1 MNMKESAYSDGSYRE
16 NNSDWHA
23 GDSDWKAER
32 IAAIL
37 ANNSIEYRSCVEV
50 GCGAGRVLAHLAE
63 RMPGRRYTG
72 YDISS
77 DAATLWQS
85 VAQTSVSYHHGDFTA
100 SSEVYDLLL
109 LIDVFEHVE
118 DYMSFLRK
126 LAKRARWFVFHIPL
140 EMHISALLRDRQ
152 LYSRAQVG
160 HLHYFSR
167 ATALATLEDTGYRI
181 VQAEYTDLARETQER
196 RRTLTRLA
204 NVVRAGVQAISTD
217 LAAKL
222 IGGYSLLVLCSSV
235 NSPDT

>member
-1 MNMKESAYSDGSYRE
+1 
-16 NNSDWHA
+16 
-23 GDSDWKAER
+23 
-32 IAAIL
+32 
-37 ANNSIEYRSCVEV
+37 
-50 GCGAGRVLAHLAE
+50 
-63 RMPGRRYTG
+63 
-72 YDISS
+72 
-77 DAATLWQS
+77 
-85 VAQTSVSYHHGDFTA
+85 
-100 SSEVYDLLL
+100 
-109 LIDVFEHVE
+109 
-118 DYMSFLRK
+118 
-126 LAKRARWFVFHIPL
+126 
-140 EMHISALLRDRQ
+140 MHISALLRDRQ